1 MAIFVALQRAGAV
14 AVPLDAAEPAA
25 AWRRAA
31 ERLRAGYWWDG
42 EKLVGLGRARR
53 YRDPSACLIKL
64 TSGSTGEPRPLVF
77 GGAQMLADA
86 RQVTRSMGIGPAD
99 RNYAL
104 IPFGHSYGLGN
115 LSLPLL
121 AQGVPI
127 VCGTSPLPHAI
138 ADDFAR
144 WRPTVLPG
152 VPAVFRAL
160 VAAEVAPAALASL
173 RLAISAGAPLAVEVA
188 RDFAAR
194 FRRRLHGFYGSSETG
209 GIAFDRAGHATLRGG
224 VGTAMH
230 GVEIV
235 PLRAGRIR
243 VGSAAV
249 LTHGNPRRERGLG
262 WWVLPDRV
270 AIDSRGRITL
280 LGRRG
285 ATVKIAGRR
294 ISLGEV
300 AERLR
305 RLAGVGEVWVGV
317 SAGPEPVLG
326 AAVES
331 ARPAIDLRADLQ
343 ADTAAWRI
351 PKKWAVMPALPLS
364 GRGKLD
370 GRELRRQV
378 FGEG

>member
-1 MAIFVALQRAGAV
+1 V

-42 EKLVGLGRARR
+42 EKLVGLGGARR

-121 AQGVPI
+121 AHGVPV

-160 VAAEVAPAALASL
+160 VAAAVAPAALASL

-188 RDFAAR
+188 RDFVAR
-194 FRRRLHGFYGSSETG
+194 FGRRLHGFYGSSETG

-249 LTHGNPRRERGLG
+249 LTHGNPRRKRGLG
-262 WWVLPDRV
+262 WWVPPDRI
-270 AIDSRGRITL
+270 AIDSRGRITV

-294 ISLGEV
+294 INLGEV
-300 AERLR
+300 AARLR

-317 SAGPEPVLG
+317 SAGSEPVLG

-364 GRGKLD
+364 GRGKPD

-378 FGEG
+378 FGER